1 MPRSSGHPAPILTFA
16 DPKGVMP
23 TDHFDIMSRVH
34 LHDLDFELFIP
45 EAEVN
50 EAVAR
55 VAAELSVK
63 YAGKRPLF
71 VGVLNGSFF
80 FAAELLKRL
89 TIECEITFVKV
100 ASYHGTSST
109 GKVTDLIGFN
119 ERIEGR
125 DVVILEDIV
134 DTGNTIVHIL
144 ELLHD
149 RHPAS
154 ISIATLLFK
163 PDAYKQNVA
172 IDHVAIRIPN
182 DFVVGSGLDHN
193 GLGRNLPGIYRII
206 PNGQ

>member
-1 MPRSSGHPAPILTFA
+1 
-16 DPKGVMP
+16 
-23 TDHFDIMSRVH
+23 MSRVH

-50 EAVAR
+50 EAVTR
-55 VAAELSVK
+55 VAAELSAK

-144 ELLHD
+144 DLLRD

-163 PDAYKQNVA
+163 PDAYKQHVA

>member
-1 MPRSSGHPAPILTFA
+1 
-16 DPKGVMP
+16 
-23 TDHFDIMSRVH
+23 
-34 LHDLDFELFIP
+34 
-45 EAEVN
+45 
-50 EAVAR
+50 
-55 VAAELSVK
+55 
-63 YAGKRPLF
+63 
-71 VGVLNGSFF
+71 
-80 FAAELLKRL
+80 
-89 TIECEITFVKV
+89 VKV

-144 ELLHD
+144 DLLRD

-154 ISIATLLFK
+154 VSIATLLFK

>member
-1 MPRSSGHPAPILTFA
+1 
-16 DPKGVMP
+16 
-23 TDHFDIMSRVH
+23 MSRVH

-55 VAAELSVK
+55 VAAELNVK
-63 YAGKRPLF
+63 YVGKRPLF

-144 ELLHD
+144 DLLRD

-154 ISIATLLFK
+154 MSIATLLFK
-163 PDAYKQNVA
+163 PDAYKQQVT

-206 PNGQ
+206 PN

>member
-1 MPRSSGHPAPILTFA
+1 
-16 DPKGVMP
+16 
-23 TDHFDIMSRVH
+23 MSRVH

-55 VAAELSVK
+55 MASELSAK
-63 YAGKRPLF
+63 YSGKRPLF

-144 ELLHD
+144 DLLRD

-154 ISIATLLFK
+154 VSIATLLFK